1 MHSASWPASCRV
13 TLSFTIVVV
22 FVSVACSDVAL
33 KRQHSASM
41 MPQRA
46 GCDRRKTENNGD
58 ASLAHSDD
66 LCRRQRGLRAR
77 PAAYRAG
84 IPVVLAMN
92 LSVASAQAC
101 LSATASGMM
110 ALTGIVFAMAFVMVQ
125 FNAIAYSPRLVL
137 WFARDQ
143 ALFHSLGAFSATF
156 IYALFSLA
164 WIDRGQSGAVP
175 LFSTLLVAVMLI
187 VSMLLFARLVQRLSD
202 LQITSV
208 LQLIGDKGREVIRDT
223 FQRLDERPKIETKPV
238 EPRDRVALRP
248 TIQIIAYSGSP
259 RTIAKVNV
267 DARVQQAE
275 RSGAS
280 SRWSPLW
287 AIPLSMAA
295 LSCGFTETRS
305 GLPKRM

>member
-1 MHSASWPASCRV
+1 
-13 TLSFTIVVV
+13 
-22 FVSVACSDVAL
+22 
-33 KRQHSASM
+33 M

-77 PAAYRAG
+77 
-84 IPVVLAMN
+84 
-92 LSVASAQAC
+92 
-101 LSATASGMM
+101 
-110 ALTGIVFAMAFVMVQ
+110 
-125 FNAIAYSPRLVL
+125 
-137 WFARDQ
+137 
-143 ALFHSLGAFSATF
+143 H
-156 IYALFSLA
+156 
-164 WIDRGQSGAVP
+164 RGQSGAVP

-287 AIPLSMAA
+287 ATPLSMAA